1 MRGAFKAFARSRVFV
16 SSYRQFEAKNGRSP
30 LPDAESDVEEIEQ
43 IVRSAASGWMD
54 TLTDWHIKADR
65 TSYDRNYLL
74 LAAVY
79 DGEPIGD
86 VHSKIASLAQ
96 ALGETGQQAKPL
108 TGQQGPGLVQLARQ
122 INAEL
127 LSNGSLRFPGPG
139 FAEAVVRYFWI
150 DRPHLI
156 NDFMKWTVG
165 LTLTL
170 GHEQGSRIAE
180 RPDDEKQAIIRSICK
195 VMTEFG
201 EKPTAEHLQET
212 YKWQ

>member
-1 MRGAFKAFARSRVFV
+1 
-16 SSYRQFEAKNGRSP
+16 
-30 LPDAESDVEEIEQ
+30 
-43 IVRSAASGWMD
+43 MD